1 MKFKVTIANIQ
12 IKAQVYFAN
21 YDHDHIDW
29 LKQVR

>member
-12 IKAQVYFAN
+12 IKAKVYFAN